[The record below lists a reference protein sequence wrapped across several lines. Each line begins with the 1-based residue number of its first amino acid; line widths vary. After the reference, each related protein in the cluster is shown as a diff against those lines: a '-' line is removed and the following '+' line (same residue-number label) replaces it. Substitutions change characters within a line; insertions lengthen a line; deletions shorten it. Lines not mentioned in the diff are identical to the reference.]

1 MGSAEKALIERI
13 KHLRRRHFGAGG
25 KAEFARRLDL
35 ALEEYE
41 RFERGRIPPGDIM
54 LRMCE
59 LTGEDLQWLLTGV
72 AARGTVV
79 ISGTRGRHQ
88 DLLARLAKLLDDRP
102 ALAAPLEAFVELLV
116 RGAQA
121 ERKVAQAL
129 PVSEPLDL
137 IPIFEADELPDE
149 LPAPEANP
157 DGGQFWLVALGRGIS
172 LTDDQPAELTEPAS
186 EGDGQ
191 ALQTVR
197 LVSGRAED
205 GCVRRFVRSR
215 EVARCF
221 PGMFGVRL
229 GDDTMAPMFQAGDAV
244 LATVGEV
251 PEVGQPVLCKLAGEP
266 AVRCRIWLGQEEQV
280 VHLGRFSDGG
290 HERVPCDRLRWS
302 VEVLYRLSLAA

>member
-1 MGSAEKALIERI
+1 MGSAEKALTERI
-13 KHLRRRHFGAGG
+13 KQLRRRHFGPGG

-35 ALEEYE
+35 SLEEYE
-41 RFERGRIPPGDIM
+41 RFERGTLPPGDVM

-72 AARGTVV
+72 ASRGTVV

-88 DLLARLAKLLDDRP
+88 DFLARLARLLDEKP

-116 RGAQA
+116 RGEQA
-121 ERKVAQAL
+121 GREAAQAL
-129 PVSEPLDL
+129 PVSEPQDL

-149 LPAPEANP
+149 LPAPEE
-157 DGGQFWLVALGRGIS
+157 GQFWLVAVGQSAPLA
-172 LTDDQPAELTEPAS
+172 DEQAAELAEPAS
-186 EGDGQ
+186 EYDSQ

-197 LVSGRAED
+197 LVSGRTED
-205 GCVRRFVRSR
+205 GRVHRFVRSR
-215 EVARCF
+215 EVAGCF

-244 LATVGEV
+244 LVTVGEA
-251 PEVGQPVLCKLAGEP
+251 PKIGQPALCKLAGEP
-266 AVRCRIWLGQEEQV
+266 VRCRIWLGQDEQV
-280 VHLGRFSDGG
+280 VHLGRFSDGE
-290 HERVPCDRLRWS
+290 HEQVPCDRLRWS

>member
-1 MGSAEKALIERI
+1 MGSAEKALTERI
-13 KHLRRRHFGAGG
+13 KQLRRRHFGAGG

-35 ALEEYE
+35 PLEEYE
-41 RFERGRIPPGDIM
+41 RFERGTLPPGDVM

-88 DLLARLAKLLDDRP
+88 DFLARLARLLDEKP
-102 ALAAPLEAFVELLV
+102 TLAAPLEAFVELLM
-116 RGAQA
+116 RGEQA
-121 ERKVAQAL
+121 GRQVAQAL

-157 DGGQFWLVALGRGIS
+157 EGGQFWLVALGQSAS
-172 LTDDQPAELTEPAS
+172 LTDEQPAELAEPAS
-186 EGDGQ
+186 ECDSQ

-197 LVSGRAED
+197 LVSGRTED
-205 GCVRRFVRSR
+205 GRVRRFVRSR

-244 LATVGEV
+244 LVTVGEA
-251 PEVGQPVLCKLAGEP
+251 PKIGQPVLCKLAGEP

-280 VHLGRFSDGG
+280 VHLGRFSDGE
-290 HERVPCDRLRWS
+290 HEQVPCDRLRWS
-302 VEVLYRLSLAA
+302 VEVLYHLSLAA